1 MEETRTNHGSPWLI
15 EWPVAVEP
23 PLLMVCFHHAGGGA
37 GQFRAWQD
45 SLGADA
51 RLLAVQLP
59 GRQTRW
65 AEEPMTDIGAMVEA
79 LVPPLLARLDRPY
92 VVFGH
97 SMGGILGYEL
107 TRRLGEGYD
116 RWPRRLIV
124 SATPAP
130 HLRRGGPDPEGMD
143 DDQLVESLIASGVV
157 PAWVREDP
165 ELREVLLRPLRGDYA
180 AGRAY
185 RHRPGPPLPCP
196 TTVLGATGD
205 TISTELLDGWRS
217 YTAAGF
223 TRRMYPGDHFYH
235 LDPASGLLADLAGLV
250 AADTALL
257 ATGAHAEGTTR

>member
-1 MEETRTNHGSPWLI
+1 
-15 EWPVAVEP
+15 
-23 PLLMVCFHHAGGGA
+23 MVCFHHAGGGA
-37 GQFRAWQD
+37 GQFRTWQASFGPD
-45 SLGADA
+45 VQV
-51 RLLAVQLP
+51 LAVQLP

-107 TRRLGEGYD
+107 TRRLGEEYG

-130 HLRRGGPDPEGMD
+130 HLRLGRPDPEGLED
-143 DDQLVESLIASGVV
+143 EELVESLIASGAL

-165 ELREVLLRPLRGDYA
+165 ELREMMLPPLRGDYA
-180 AGRAY
+180 ACRAY

-196 TTVLGATGD
+196 MTVFGATGD
-205 TISTELLDGWRS
+205 TISSELLGSWRS

-223 TRRMYPGDHFYH
+223 TQQMYPGDHFYH
-235 LDPASGLLADLAGLV
+235 LNPASGLLTDLAELV
-250 AADTALL
+250 AADA
-257 ATGAHAEGTTR
+257 AFPPAGAHTEGTAR